1 MHPCP
6 APACARVRALRTHLQ
21 VGALFQVDGQH
32 ALGLEVGRGR
42 ARQLQAAGRWQ
53 GPRRRA
59 ARVGGRADAH
69 ACCHAAHPHSHGIH
83 PNQSNT
89 ALVVSLGLTVRRTL
103 VMTAVSGSAV
113 APRASWPGAGVGL
126 TTSAESQGGMRGRCS
141 QAWAVELLQAVT
153 SPLAGARRGAGASP
167 LSNVR
172 RDVTPCRAELSMQ
185 AGPSAA
191 HPPDC
196 AALKGMYVTSSV
208 STAPVGAPAANRAAR
223 QNGAR
228 SLGRA
233 GTPHGG
239 RWMQACAERAGAGA
253 AGAAELG
260 SCRPH
265 TRRPTRVPAGSLR
278 RGVLGTDATS
288 SSAATSAVEGL
299 PGVPSTEARGEA
311 PPGEAG
317 GVRSPATDGVVLPAP
332 SPAPFFLRLWVG
344 VSIRAPTRLSDSC
357 AAQACSTCTVWRWSA
372 HPSGPLPLMRT

>member
-1 MHPCP
+1 MQPCP

-21 VGALFQVDGQH
+21 VGAFLQVDGQH

-53 GPRRRA
+53 GPSA
-59 ARVGGRADAH
+59 CSPGGRAGGCACLLPRGPPSQSRHPSQPIQHCSGGLSGSHRAPH
-69 ACCHAAHPHSHGIH
+69 AGDDSC
-83 PNQSNT
+83 
-89 ALVVSLGLTVRRTL
+89 LGL
-103 VMTAVSGSAV
+103 GGG
-113 APRASWPGAGVGL
+113 APR
-126 TTSAESQGGMRGRCS
+126 
-141 QAWAVELLQAVT
+141 LL
-153 SPLAGARRGAGASP
+153 ARRGRGFDHVCSEPGRDAGSMQPSMGSGAAAGGHEP
-167 LSNVR
+167 AGWCPQGCRCLALEQCPPR
-172 RDVTPCRAELSMQ
+172 RDALSRRAQHAGRPQRSTPTRLRGLEGHVRDLQRQHRA
-185 AGPSAA
+185 G
-191 HPPDC
+191 
-196 AALKGMYVTSSV
+196 
-208 STAPVGAPAANRAAR
+208 
-223 QNGAR
+223 
-228 SLGRA
+228 GRA
-233 GTPHGG
+233 CSKQGPRVRTARDLLAAQAPHGG

-344 VSIRAPTRLSDSC
+344 VSIRAPARLSDSC